1 MRFVKHFSF
10 LLVAFCFLFV
20 PFLGQAEEMACM
32 KTKNCVEVSASC
44 KRISSYSKSTDRT
57 EITSDAGNGG
67 TGVSSVNLQI
77 LNVVDLAVLDSAT
90 ADITSLL
97 AYVCQFDSIS
107 KISGATDS
115 DKKAVCVKYK
125 TVDNI
130 GTSKLDANGSFYK
143 CVFGDAI
150 ATRKPVTEL
159 YICPTGTTCTNKWE
173 VAAMATSTT
182 STAFG
187 SGNVTCGNR
196 TFTCTRGGW
205 FSGVSDQCY
214 CCGQCV
220 PDDLLTVGNTV
231 LKWLFGIVGAIG
243 LAMFVYGGI
252 KWITS
257 AGAGG
262 EVTAGK
268 KAMTNAIIG
277 LVIMFSAGA
286 VVKWLQESLITDTSV
301 HVNIT
306 NEGANYSTSSTNTG
320 ASATEVHGTTKMGES
335 CLYNQSTKS
344 SYCADGLYC
353 YSIDQTKGVCLPQN
367 PEKSVGP
374 GGECYILPGDGTKD
388 MCKSGTCQSTDK
400 TAGTKGTC
408 PTVEDN
414 PSVTIGDTC
423 KTDAECASK
432 SLFTVSASCY
442 KKSGSSTGKCIPASG
457 RNLDRGE
464 SCYVLPGTGTNDC
477 LTGLLCV
484 QNPDASDPKLNRTTG
499 ELGICYNYKNQN
511 RGYACTKSFEC
522 ASVDSCL
529 SVPKAANKSYCLKT
543 GTTFNDAEGAVC
555 ESITLADG
563 TSDVDSCAAGLTC
576 MEVEGTMRCS
586 R

>member
-10 LLVAFCFLFV
+10 LLFMVFVLFGVFLQDASAKSCTSNTDCES
-20 PFLGQAEEMACM
+20 LGRYLCNMVTNVCEEAPGVIGDSCVTDLGCPSVGSKCVNKICTKVGTAKELDNCSNTDACIPGLICKSICPNKSTSPLVCLSTSKKYDKSSCGLVC
-32 KTKNCVEVSASC
+32 KTDNDCKGKSDLKIMECADCKCVEG
-44 KRISSYSKSTDRT
+44 Y
-57 EITSDAGNGG
+57 
-67 TGVSSVNLQI
+67 
-77 LNVVDLAVLDSAT
+77 
-90 ADITSLL
+90 
-97 AYVCQFDSIS
+97 
-107 KISGATDS
+107 
-115 DKKAVCVKYK
+115 
-125 TVDNI
+125 
-130 GTSKLDANGSFYK
+130 
-143 CVFGDAI
+143 
-150 ATRKPVTEL
+150 
-159 YICPTGTTCTNKWE
+159 CTNSEIPKE
-173 VAAMATSTT
+173 IKGVVN
-182 STAFG
+182 TAFG